1 MSAPKTFAVYEKKHA
16 SGNVGY
22 RVDLGLVNG
31 KRTFKNFPSR
41 VKAQEFSSKCLKAEA
56 QKHPSLLAEI
66 DAVTRHEVLAAMARL
81 KEHRASIT
89 DAVDFFLKHS
99 RPVKADATI
108 GHVIEEFRA
117 VKGKAGLSK
126 KYLDTS
132 SRCFFGPFRDHF
144 KDGLITEVTADVCE
158 KYIYGHKGW
167 NATSR
172 ATHIRHLNVLFN
184 FAIDKGYASLN
195 PFEKV
200 QRPKRQ
206 ANNSADKVLPVESVI
221 KLLQYALTH
230 DYKPECAALV
240 LVLFCGVRVDE
251 VDRLTW
257 DKIKLD
263 EDKPVVVLDQTKA
276 NHRRVNPIPKNALE
290 WLKLLRGTG
299 KVTPANYQGRM
310 RYLRKAS
317 KAECKQNSSR
327 ISFASYHVAMHEDA
341 AKTSLLLGHKNP
353 SLLWE
358 TYRALVTKEDA
369 KRYWRITPTYDGKS
383 ETVQQVS
390 DEEASRNRAKRLAA
404 AVAED

>member
-41 VKAQEFSSKCLKAEA
+41 VKAEEFSRKCLRAEA

-108 GHVIEEFRA
+108 GQVMTEFKA
-117 VKGKAGLSK
+117 VKEKAGLSK
-126 KYLDTS
+126 KYLETS
-132 SRCFFGPFRDHF
+132 ASCFFRPFRDHF
-144 KDGLITEVTADVCE
+144 KDGLITEIAGDACE
-158 KYIYGHKGW
+158 KYIYQHKGW
-167 NATSR
+167 NHTSR

-206 ANNSADKVLPVESVI
+206 ANNSADKVLPVEGVI
-221 KLLQYALTH
+221 KLLQYALKH

-263 EDKPVVVLDQTKA
+263 EENPVVVLDQTKA
-276 NHRRVNPIPKNALE
+276 NHRRVNPVPKNALE
-290 WLKLLRGTG
+290 WLKLVRGTG
-299 KVTPANYQGRM
+299 KLTPANYQGRM
-310 RYLRKAS
+310 RYVRKAS
-317 KAECKQNSSR
+317 KAGCKQNSAR

-358 TYRALVTKEDA
+358 TYRALVTKEEA
-369 KRYWRITPTYDGKS
+369 KRFWRITPTYDGQAESLKVPS
-383 ETVQQVS
+383 E
-390 DEEASRNRAKRLAA
+390 EEGQRMRAARLAA
-404 AVAED
+404 ALAAD

>member
-22 RVDLGLVNG
+22 RVDLGLING

-41 VKAQEFSSKCLKAEA
+41 VKAHEFSRKCLKAEA

-66 DAVTRHEVLAAMARL
+66 DAVTRHEVLAAMAKL

-108 GHVIEEFRA
+108 GQVITEFRA
-117 VKGKAGLSK
+117 VKEKAGLSK

-132 SRCFFGPFRDHF
+132 TRCFFGPFRDHF
-144 KDGLITEVTADVCE
+144 KDGLITDVTGDACE
-158 KYIYGHKGW
+158 KYIYQHKGW
-167 NATSR
+167 NHTSR

-206 ANNSADKVLPVESVI
+206 ANNSSDKVLKVEGVI
-221 KLLQYALTH
+221 KLLQYALKH

-240 LVLFCGVRVDE
+240 PDPF
-251 VDRLTW
+251 
-257 DKIKLD
+257 
-263 EDKPVVVLDQTKA
+263 
-276 NHRRVNPIPKNALE
+276 
-290 WLKLLRGTG
+290 LRG
-299 KVTPANYQGRM
+299 ARGRGGQTHLGQDQAG
-310 RYLRKAS
+310 RRKSRGRPRSDQSESSSCEPYLRECVGVVETGARHGKAD
-317 KAECKQNSSR
+317 
-327 ISFASYHVAMHEDA
+327 ASE
-341 AKTSLLLGHKNP
+341 LP
-353 SLLWE
+353 
-358 TYRALVTKEDA
+358 RAYAL
-369 KRYWRITPTYDGKS
+369 
-383 ETVQQVS
+383 
-390 DEEASRNRAKRLAA
+390 RAKSLKGGL
-404 AVAED
+404 

>member
-1 MSAPKTFAVYEKKHA
+1 VYEKKHA
-16 SGNVGY
+16 SGNVGC

-31 KRTFKNFPSR
+31 KRTFKSFPTREKAVAFSR
-41 VKAQEFSSKCLKAEA
+41 KCLKAEA

-66 DAVTRHEVLAAMARL
+66 DAVTRHEVLAALARL
-81 KEHRASIT
+81 KEYRASIT

-108 GHVIEEFRA
+108 SQVIDEFKA
-117 VKGKAGLSK
+117 VKQKAGLSK
-126 KYLDTS
+126 KYLETS
-132 SRCFFGPFRDHF
+132 TRCFFTPFRDHF
-144 KDGLITEVTADVCE
+144 KNGIITDVTAEGCE
-158 KYIYGHKGW
+158 KYIYKHKSW
-167 NATSR
+167 NQTSR

-206 ANNSADKVLPVESVI
+206 ANNAGEKVLTVEDTI
-221 KLLQYALTH
+221 KLLQYALKH

-240 LVLFCGVRVDE
+240 LILFCGVRVDE

-263 EDKPVVVLDQTKA
+263 EENPVVVLDQTKA
-276 NHRRVNPIPKNALE
+276 NRRRVNPIPANALE

-299 KVTPANYQGRM
+299 KLTPPNYEGRM
-310 RYLRKAS
+310 RWVRKAS
-317 KAECKQNSSR
+317 KAGCKQNSAR
-327 ISFASYHVAMHEDA
+327 ISFASYHVSMYEDA

-353 SLLWE
+353 SLLWD
-358 TYRALVTKEDA
+358 TYRALVTKAEA
-369 KRYWRITPTYDGKS
+369 ERYWKIDSDYDGKDIVAQPPS
-383 ETVQQVS
+383 EAEV
-390 DEEASRNRAKRLAA
+390 RKMRAKKLAA
-404 AVAED
+404 AV